1 MKRIL
6 SIVVFTVLLANPV
19 LAQDTG
25 GDTEITV
32 QDSKGTRT
40 VRDTTVHTTTSNGTG
55 VSTSLGSDGKPN
67 GGGGPSET
75 PAGPGG
81 ASYEGP

>member
-25 GDTEITV
+25 GGTEITV

-40 VRDTTVHTTTSNGTG
+40 VRDTTVHTTTSNGTE
-55 VSTSLGSDGKPN
+55 VSTSMGSDGKPN
-67 GGGGPSET
+67 GGGGPT